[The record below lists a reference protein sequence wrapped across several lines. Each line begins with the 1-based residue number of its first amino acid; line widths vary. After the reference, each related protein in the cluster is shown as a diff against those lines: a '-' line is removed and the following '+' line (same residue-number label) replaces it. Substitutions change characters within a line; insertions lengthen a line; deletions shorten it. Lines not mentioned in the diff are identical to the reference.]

1 MKKNKNKS
9 NIKRLREYV
18 LLFVLVILVVAN
30 VFYTISGASNGAE
43 LTYVEAKVRELSFN
57 NQSYQDKIMDNSSLK
72 VVSEKA
78 EELGFTKPS
87 DIVYIAGESAVTAK
101 LP

>member
-1 MKKNKNKS
+1 MKKNKKIL
-9 NIKRLREYV
+9 NIKRSKEFV
-18 LLFVLVILVVAN
+18 LLFVLVLLVVAN
-30 VFYTISGASNGAE
+30 VFYTIGASSNGAE
-43 LTYVEAKVRELSFN
+43 LTYVEGKVKELSLN
-57 NQSYQDKIMDNSSLK
+57 NQSYQDKIMDNSSLQGIS
-72 VVSEKA
+72 VKA